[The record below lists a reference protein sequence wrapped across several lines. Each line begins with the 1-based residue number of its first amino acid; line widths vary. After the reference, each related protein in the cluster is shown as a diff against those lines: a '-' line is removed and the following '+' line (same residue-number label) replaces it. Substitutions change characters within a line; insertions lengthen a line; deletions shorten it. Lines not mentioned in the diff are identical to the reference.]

1 MVREEGQE
9 GAGSQRERREE
20 GDGKS
25 MGGERRGDGK
35 ISKVTGGNGKF

>member
-1 MVREEGQE
+1 MG
-9 GAGSQRERREE
+9 GERR